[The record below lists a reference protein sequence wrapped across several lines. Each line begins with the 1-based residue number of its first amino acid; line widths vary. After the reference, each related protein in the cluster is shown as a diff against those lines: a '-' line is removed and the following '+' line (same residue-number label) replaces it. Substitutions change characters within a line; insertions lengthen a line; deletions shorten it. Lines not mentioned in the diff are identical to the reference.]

1 MTPVVGTAAAALAA
15 LISDPMP
22 ATFEAAAASA
32 SGAAARYDIAS
43 APRSTVVWL
52 AYLDRVLIVVDRP
65 RRSQAGQWRARS
77 CRYCCE
83 YGTRRVSDR

>member
-1 MTPVVGTAAAALAA
+1 M
-15 LISDPMP
+15 
-22 ATFEAAAASA
+22 
-32 SGAAARYDIAS
+32 
-43 APRSTVVWL
+43 VWL